1 VVSALALAPAGQ
13 GAELLAF
20 ESVSKARPDATALHE
35 VSLAVPR
42 RARVAL
48 VGPCGAGKSLLL
60 RLALGLERPDAGRVR
75 LFDRDPGTLGAREQ
89 DRLRTRLGML
99 WPSGALF
106 DDLDVAG
113 NVGFVLRE
121 IQARPRA
128 EVERAVRESLLLV
141 GLKHVE
147 HLRVDE
153 LPRGVRRRVA
163 LARAVAHRPELLLL
177 DEPSAG
183 LDPVAAAA
191 LRELIVQLHERLALS
206 VLVATHDPAWAFAI
220 ADRVVMLHAGRVL
233 AAGPPDAVRATP
245 DAAVQQLLAGR
256 AHGPIEP

>member
-1 VVSALALAPAGQ
+1 MVSAVAVAQGADLLALDAVSRSLD
-13 GAELLAF
+13 GAQVLC
-20 ESVSKARPDATALHE
+20 E

-48 VGPCGAGKSLLL
+48 VGPAGAGKSLLL
-60 RLALGLERPDAGRVR
+60 RLALGLERPDAGRVL
-75 LFDRDPGTLGAREQ
+75 LFERDTGTLAGRERA
-89 DRLRTRLGML
+89 RLRARVGMV
-99 WPSGALF
+99 WPTGALF

-121 IQARPRA
+121 ILRRPRV

-153 LPRGVRRRVA
+153 LPLGVRRRVA

-183 LDPVAAAA
+183 LDPVGAAA
-191 LRELIVQLHERLALS
+191 LRELVVQLHERLALTVLLASRDPGWASS
-206 VLVATHDPAWAFAI
+206 V
-220 ADRVVMLHAGRVL
+220 ADRVAVLHAGRLL
-233 AAGPPDAVRATP
+233 AAGSPEAVRAAP

-256 AHGPIEP
+256 PHGPIEP